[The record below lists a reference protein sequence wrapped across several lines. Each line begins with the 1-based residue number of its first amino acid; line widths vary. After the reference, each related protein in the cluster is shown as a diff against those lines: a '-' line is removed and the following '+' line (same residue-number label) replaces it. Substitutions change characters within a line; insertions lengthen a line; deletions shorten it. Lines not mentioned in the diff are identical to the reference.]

1 MQTKEKDVAM
11 NHLEI
16 EFKTLLTKEEYHS
29 LEDFFKDQPPIR
41 QTNHYIDTPDQAIRN
56 HRMALRIR
64 TLADRAEL
72 TLKVPQ
78 DAGHFEYNQALTF
91 EQVEAFLSKKKLPQ
105 GEIASFLT
113 DLDIP
118 LTSLDVWGSLE
129 TERREKRIP
138 KGLLAFDRSRYN
150 SIEDY
155 ELEMEVDDAS
165 DETYFHE
172 FLKEKQIEYK
182 PAKSKVAR
190 LAQSLL
196 KSWNYWI
203 FLLK

>member
-16 EFKTLLTKEEYHS
+16 EFKTLLTKEEYDS
-29 LEDFFKDQPPIR
+29 LKDFFKEQPPIR

-56 HRMALRIR
+56 HQMALRIR

-78 DAGHFEYNQALTF
+78 EAGHFEYNQALTF
-91 EQVEAFLSKKKLPQ
+91 DQVEDFLSKKKLPQ

-113 DLDIP
+113 DLGIP
-118 LTSLDVWGSLE
+118 LVALDVWGSLE

-155 ELEMEVDDAS
+155 ELEMEVDAAS

-196 KSWNYWI
+196 KS
-203 FLLK
+203 

>member
-91 EQVEAFLSKKKLPQ
+91 EQVETFLSEKKLPQ
-105 GEIASFLT
+105 GEITSFLT

-118 LTSLDVWGSLE
+118 LTALDVWGSLE
-129 TERREKRIP
+129 TERREKRIS

-196 KSWNYWI
+196 KS
-203 FLLK
+203 

>member
-1 MQTKEKDVAM
+1 M

-41 QTNHYIDTPDQAIRN
+41 QTNHYIDTPDHAIRN
-56 HRMALRIR
+56 NRMALRIR

-91 EQVEAFLSKKKLPQ
+91 DQVEAFLSKKKLPQ

-113 DLDIP
+113 DLNIP
-118 LTSLDVWGSLE
+118 LSALDVWGSLE
-129 TERREKRIP
+129 TDRREKRIP

-155 ELEMEVDDAS
+155 ELEMEVDATS

-196 KSWNYWI
+196 NS
-203 FLLK
+203 

>member
-29 LEDFFKDQPPIR
+29 LEDFFKDQPPIQ
-41 QTNHYIDTPDQAIRN
+41 QTNHYIDTPDKTIRN
-56 HRMALRIR
+56 HQMALRIR

-78 DAGHFEYNQALTF
+78 EAGHFEYNQALTF
-91 EQVEAFLSKKKLPQ
+91 DQVEVFLSKKKLPQ
-105 GEIASFLT
+105 GEIANFLT
-113 DLDIP
+113 DLGIP
-118 LTSLDVWGSLE
+118 LAALDVWGSLE
-129 TERREKRIP
+129 TERREKKIP

-155 ELEMEVDDAS
+155 ELEMEVDTAS

-196 KSWNYWI
+196 KS
-203 FLLK
+203 

>member
-1 MQTKEKDVAM
+1 M

-16 EFKTLLTKEEYHS
+16 EFKTLLTKEEYDS
-29 LEDFFKDQPPIR
+29 LKDFFKEQPPIR

-56 HRMALRIR
+56 HQMALRIR

-78 DAGHFEYNQALTF
+78 EAGHFEYNQALTF
-91 EQVEAFLSKKKLPQ
+91 DQVEDFLSKKKLPQ

-113 DLDIP
+113 DLGIP
-118 LTSLDVWGSLE
+118 LAALDVWGSLE

-155 ELEMEVDDAS
+155 ELEMEVDTAS

-190 LAQSLL
+190 LSQSLL
-196 KSWNYWI
+196 KS
-203 FLLK
+203 

>member
-29 LEDFFKDQPPIR
+29 LEDFFKDQPPIQ

-56 HRMALRIR
+56 HQMALRIR

-78 DAGHFEYNQALTF
+78 EAGHFEYNQALTF
-91 EQVEAFLSKKKLPQ
+91 DQVEVFLSKKKLPQ
-105 GEIASFLT
+105 GEIANFLT
-113 DLDIP
+113 DLGIP
-118 LTSLDVWGSLE
+118 LAALDVWGSLE
-129 TERREKRIP
+129 TERREKKIP

-155 ELEMEVDDAS
+155 ELEMEVDAAS

-196 KSWNYWI
+196 KS
-203 FLLK
+203 

>member
-105 GEIASFLT
+105 GDIASFLT

-196 KSWNYWI
+196 KS
-203 FLLK
+203 

>member
-78 DAGHFEYNQALTF
+78 EAGHFEYNQALTF
-91 EQVEAFLSKKKLPQ
+91 DQVESFLSNKKIPK

-113 DLDIP
+113 ALEIP
-118 LTSLDVWGSLE
+118 LVALDVWGSLE
-129 TERREKRIP
+129 TERREKRIS

-196 KSWNYWI
+196 KS
-203 FLLK
+203 

>member
-1 MQTKEKDVAM
+1 MSLQTKEKDVAM

-29 LEDFFKDQPPIR
+29 LEDFFKDQPPIQ
-41 QTNHYIDTPDQAIRN
+41 QTNHYIDTPDKTIRN
-56 HRMALRIR
+56 HQMALRIR

-78 DAGHFEYNQALTF
+78 EAGHFEYNQALTF
-91 EQVEAFLSKKKLPQ
+91 DQVEVFLSKKKLPQ
-105 GEIASFLT
+105 GEIANFLT
-113 DLDIP
+113 DLGIP
-118 LTSLDVWGSLE
+118 LAALDVWGSLE
-129 TERREKRIP
+129 TERREKKIP

-155 ELEMEVDDAS
+155 ELEMEVDAAS

-196 KSWNYWI
+196 KS
-203 FLLK
+203 

>member
-16 EFKTLLTKEEYHS
+16 EFKTLLTKEEYDS
-29 LEDFFKDQPPIR
+29 LKDFFKEQPPIQ

-56 HRMALRIR
+56 HQMALRIR

-78 DAGHFEYNQALTF
+78 EAGHFEYNQALTF
-91 EQVEAFLSKKKLPQ
+91 DQVESFLSNKKIPK

-113 DLDIP
+113 ALEIP
-118 LTSLDVWGSLE
+118 LVALDVWGSLE

-155 ELEMEVDDAS
+155 ELEMEVDAAS
-165 DETYFHE
+165 DETHFHE

-196 KSWNYWI
+196 KS
-203 FLLK
+203 

>member
-29 LEDFFKDQPPIR
+29 LEDFFKDQPPIQ
-41 QTNHYIDTPDQAIRN
+41 QTNHYIDTPDKTIRN
-56 HRMALRIR
+56 HQMALRIR

-78 DAGHFEYNQALTF
+78 EAGHFEYNQALTF
-91 EQVEAFLSKKKLPQ
+91 DQVEVFLSKKKLPQ
-105 GEIASFLT
+105 GEIANFLT
-113 DLDIP
+113 DLGIP
-118 LTSLDVWGSLE
+118 LAALDVWGSLE
-129 TERREKRIP
+129 TERREKKIP

-155 ELEMEVDDAS
+155 ELEMEVDAAS

-196 KSWNYWI
+196 KS
-203 FLLK
+203 

>member
-1 MQTKEKDVAM
+1 MDITK
-11 NHLEI
+11 
-16 EFKTLLTKEEYHS
+16 TK
-29 LEDFFKDQPPIR
+29 
-41 QTNHYIDTPDQAIRN
+41 
-56 HRMALRIR
+56 MALRIR
-64 TLADRAEL
+64 TLSDRAEL

-78 DAGHFEYNQALTF
+78 EAGHFEYNQALTF
-91 EQVEAFLSKKKLPQ
+91 DQVEAFLSKKKIPK
-105 GEIASFLT
+105 GEISNFLT
-113 DLDIP
+113 NLGIP
-118 LTSLDVWGSLE
+118 LAALDVWGSLE
-129 TERREKRIP
+129 TERREKKIP

-155 ELEMEVDDAS
+155 ELEMEVDTAS

-196 KSWNYWI
+196 KS
-203 FLLK
+203 

>member
-29 LEDFFKDQPPIR
+29 LDDFFKDQPPIR

-91 EQVEAFLSKKKLPQ
+91 EQVETFLSKKKLPQ

-196 KSWNYWI
+196 KS
-203 FLLK
+203 

>member
-105 GEIASFLT
+105 GDIASFLT

-196 KSWNYWI
+196 NS
-203 FLLK
+203 

>member
-1 MQTKEKDVAM
+1 M

-29 LEDFFKDQPPIR
+29 LEEFFKDQPPIR

-56 HRMALRIR
+56 HQMALRIR

-78 DAGHFEYNQALTF
+78 KAGHFEYNQALTF
-91 EQVEAFLSKKKLPQ
+91 DQVEDFLSKKKLPQ

-113 DLDIP
+113 DLGIP
-118 LTSLDVWGSLE
+118 LAALDVWGSLE

-155 ELEMEVDDAS
+155 ELEMEVDAAS

>member
-16 EFKTLLTKEEYHS
+16 EFKTLLIKEEYDS
-29 LEDFFKDQPPIR
+29 LKDFFKEQPPIR

-56 HRMALRIR
+56 HQMALRIR

-78 DAGHFEYNQALTF
+78 EAGHFEYNQALTF
-91 EQVEAFLSKKKLPQ
+91 DQVEDFLSKKKLPQ

-113 DLDIP
+113 DLGIP
-118 LTSLDVWGSLE
+118 LAALDVWGSLE

-155 ELEMEVDDAS
+155 ELEMEVDAAS

-196 KSWNYWI
+196 KS
-203 FLLK
+203 

>member
-1 MQTKEKDVAM
+1 M

-16 EFKTLLTKEEYHS
+16 EFKTLLTKEEYDS
-29 LEDFFKDQPPIR
+29 LKDFFKEQPPIR
-41 QTNHYIDTPDQAIRN
+41 QTNHYIDTPDQPIRN
-56 HRMALRIR
+56 HQMALRIR

-78 DAGHFEYNQALTF
+78 KAGHFEYNQALTF
-91 EQVEAFLSKKKLPQ
+91 DQVEDFLSKKKLPQ

-113 DLDIP
+113 DLGIP
-118 LTSLDVWGSLE
+118 LVALDVWGSLE

-155 ELEMEVDDAS
+155 ELEMEVDAAS

-196 KSWNYWI
+196 KS
-203 FLLK
+203 

>member
-16 EFKTLLTKEEYHS
+16 EFKTLLTKKEYHS
-29 LEDFFKDQPPIR
+29 LEDFFKDQPPIQ
-41 QTNHYIDTPDQAIRN
+41 QTNHYIDTPDKTIRN
-56 HRMALRIR
+56 HQMALRIR

-78 DAGHFEYNQALTF
+78 EAGHFEYNQALTF
-91 EQVEAFLSKKKLPQ
+91 DQVEVFLSKKKLPQ
-105 GEIASFLT
+105 GEIANFLT
-113 DLDIP
+113 DLGIP
-118 LTSLDVWGSLE
+118 LAALDVWGSLE
-129 TERREKRIP
+129 TERREKKIP

-155 ELEMEVDDAS
+155 ELEMEVDAAS

-196 KSWNYWI
+196 KS
-203 FLLK
+203 

>member
-196 KSWNYWI
+196 NS
-203 FLLK
+203 

>member
-29 LEDFFKDQPPIR
+29 LEDFFKDQPPIQ

-56 HRMALRIR
+56 HKMALRIR

-78 DAGHFEYNQALTF
+78 EAGHFEYNQALTF
-91 EQVEAFLSKKKLPQ
+91 DQVEAFLSKKKLPQ
-105 GEIASFLT
+105 GEIANFLT
-113 DLDIP
+113 DLGIP
-118 LTSLDVWGSLE
+118 LAALDVWGSLE
-129 TERREKRIP
+129 TERREKKIP

-155 ELEMEVDDAS
+155 ELEMEVDAAS

-196 KSWNYWI
+196 KS
-203 FLLK
+203 

>member
-1 MQTKEKDVAM
+1 M

-91 EQVEAFLSKKKLPQ
+91 DQVETFLSKKKLPQ

-129 TERREKRIP
+129 TERQEKRIP

-196 KSWNYWI
+196 KS
-203 FLLK
+203 

>member
-1 MQTKEKDVAM
+1 MQAKDKDVAM

-155 ELEMEVDDAS
+155 ELEMEVDAAS

-196 KSWNYWI
+196 KS
-203 FLLK
+203 

>member
-16 EFKTLLTKEEYHS
+16 EFKTLLTKEEYDS
-29 LEDFFKDQPPIR
+29 LKDFFKEQSPIR

-56 HRMALRIR
+56 HQMALRIR

-78 DAGHFEYNQALTF
+78 KAGHFEYNQALTF
-91 EQVEAFLSKKKLPQ
+91 DQVEDFLSKKKLPQ

-113 DLDIP
+113 DLGIP
-118 LTSLDVWGSLE
+118 LVALDVWGSLE

-155 ELEMEVDDAS
+155 ELEMEVDVAS

-196 KSWNYWI
+196 KS
-203 FLLK
+203 

>member
-41 QTNHYIDTPDQAIRN
+41 QTNNYIDTPDQAIRN

-78 DAGHFEYNQALTF
+78 DVGHFEYNQALTF
-91 EQVEAFLSKKKLPQ
+91 EQVETFLSKKKLPQ
-105 GEIASFLT
+105 GEITSFLT

-196 KSWNYWI
+196 KS
-203 FLLK
+203 

>member
-1 MQTKEKDVAM
+1 M

-29 LEDFFKDQPPIR
+29 LEDFFKDQTPIQ
-41 QTNHYIDTPDQAIRN
+41 QTNHYIDTPDKTIQN
-56 HRMALRIR
+56 HQMALRIR
-64 TLADRAEL
+64 TLANRAEL

-78 DAGHFEYNQALTF
+78 EAGHFEYNQALTF
-91 EQVEAFLSKKKLPQ
+91 EQVETFLSKKKLPQ

-113 DLDIP
+113 DLYIP
-118 LTSLDVWGSLE
+118 LTYLDVWGSLE

-138 KGLLAFDRSRYN
+138 KGLLAFDLSRYN

-196 KSWNYWI
+196 KS
-203 FLLK
+203 

>member
-16 EFKTLLTKEEYHS
+16 EFKTLLTKEEYDS
-29 LEDFFKDQPPIR
+29 LKDFFKEQPPIR

-78 DAGHFEYNQALTF
+78 EAGHFEYNQALTF
-91 EQVEAFLSKKKLPQ
+91 DQVEDFLSKKKLPQ

-113 DLDIP
+113 DLGIP
-118 LTSLDVWGSLE
+118 LVALDVWGSLE

-155 ELEMEVDDAS
+155 ELEMEVDAAS

-196 KSWNYWI
+196 KS
-203 FLLK
+203 

>member
-1 MQTKEKDVAM
+1 M

-16 EFKTLLTKEEYHS
+16 EFKTLLTKKEYHS
-29 LEDFFKDQPPIR
+29 LEDFFKDQPPIQ
-41 QTNHYIDTPDQAIRN
+41 QTNHYIDTPDQAIRK
-56 HRMALRIR
+56 HQMALRIR

-78 DAGHFEYNQALTF
+78 EAGHFEYNQALTF
-91 EQVEAFLSKKKLPQ
+91 DQVEAFLSKKKIPK
-105 GEIASFLT
+105 GEIANFLT
-113 DLDIP
+113 NLGIP
-118 LTSLDVWGSLE
+118 LAALDVWGSLE
-129 TERREKRIP
+129 TERREKKIP

-155 ELEMEVDDAS
+155 ELEMEVDAAS

-196 KSWNYWI
+196 KS
-203 FLLK
+203 

>member
-16 EFKTLLTKEEYHS
+16 EFKTLLTKEEYDS
-29 LEDFFKDQPPIR
+29 LKDFFKEQPPIR

-56 HRMALRIR
+56 HQMALRIR

-78 DAGHFEYNQALTF
+78 EAGHFEYNQALTF
-91 EQVEAFLSKKKLPQ
+91 DQVESFLSNKKIPK

-113 DLDIP
+113 ALEIP
-118 LTSLDVWGSLE
+118 LVALDVWGSLE

-155 ELEMEVDDAS
+155 ELEMEVDAAS
-165 DETYFHE
+165 DETHFHE

-196 KSWNYWI
+196 KS
-203 FLLK
+203 